1 MQQVAKAMAGVEV
14 VGVGRSVEAEEHRW
28 GLLLGLLLSDNIPV
42 PLHFQLLS
50 PSSSSHILMVSMIQH
65 PIALPARPLLQLA

>member
-14 VGVGRSVEAEEHRW
+14 VGVEAEEHRW

-50 PSSSSHILMVSMIQH
+50 PSSSSLILMVSMIQH